1 MNRHE
6 DADYLSAEV
15 ARDNRRRLQLVD
27 RLCWALG
34 LVGLCYLIAMCAAWQ
49 C

>member
-15 ARDNRRRLQLVD
+15 ARDNRRRLQWVD
-27 RLCWALG
+27 RLCWALAVPALMYL
-34 LVGLCYLIAMCAAWQ
+34 LVIVSRQ